1 MFVFLLIVRSKFKQ
15 WLLTLSKDLLDLSGY
30 VLFSFTSVSELSD
43 TDSDKDSQA
52 LTLFHRCPD
61 QDGFGECRLLVAGRN
76 VPCTS
81 SETALKLELSLHG
94 DRFLLPTEEEGE
106 AWKPNRCMHVSS
118 PMAGMVYLDLLGAT
132 WGPKLRAI
140 PYITAG
146 MQLRSQL
153 EDRLPTN
160 SSAAGFDDVCDWLD
174 RFQVD
179 VQQIGY
185 FGRSWEHL
193 PERQKKY
200 ITPEKRTTRETL
212 ETQGSRTFPISET
225 RKRIGKSIDISAFR
239 FKPLQDGIKIDIDH
253 INVCFEF
260 VKETKAL

>member
-1 MFVFLLIVRSKFKQ
+1 M
-15 WLLTLSKDLLDLSGY
+15 
-30 VLFSFTSVSELSD
+30 SFSVSHLFQELSD

-52 LTLFHRCPD
+52 LTLFRRCRD

-76 VPCTS
+76 VPCTNI
-81 SETALKLELSLHG
+81 ETALKLEFSLHG
-94 DRFLLPTEEEGE
+94 DPFLLPTEEEGE
-106 AWKPNRCMHVSS
+106 AWRPNRCMHISS

-146 MQLRSQL
+146 RQLLSQL
-153 EDRLPTN
+153 ESRLPTN
-160 SSAAGFDDVCDWLD
+160 SSVAVFDDVCDWLD

-185 FGRSWEHL
+185 FSRSWEHL

-200 ITPEKRTTRETL
+200 INPAKRTTREAL
-212 ETQGSRTFPISET
+212 EAQGYRTFPMSEA
-225 RKRIGKSIDISAFR
+225 RKNSGKSIDIFAFR
-239 FKPLQDGIKIDIDH
+239 FKPLQDGIKIDINH

-260 VKETKAL
+260 V